1 MSAQGLTSKTQKG
14 VALVF
19 VLMFIALLSIMAAG
33 FSASMRN
40 DAALVSNLKNG
51 IQAKAI
57 SNAGIA
63 YAKYMLT
70 ASQIKSRWKADS
82 RPYTI
87 NFDGQKLT
95 ITIQDE
101 AGKFDINSL
110 GMEQLE
116 YILEQLLEDNQLSQK
131 LAHSIVDWRDIDD
144 IEQEHGAESS
154 ENYTPANRPFKSLR
168 ELIKVQGITENI
180 YQQLKPYLT
189 VQTHQQKIGL
199 SIAPEYILQILPGS
213 NPNWVQSILMARESD
228 PVSTESLIIP
238 QSMESYVSST
248 SSISGQYYSVRV
260 KSDNSVQ
267 GLYSEGVILSRNVRG
282 FYPVFS
288 NVK

>member
-33 FSASMRN
+33 FSAGMRN

-70 ASQIKSRWKADS
+70 APQIKSRWKADG

-87 NFDGQKLT
+87 NFEGQKLA
-95 ITIQDE
+95 IIIQDE
-101 AGKFDINSL
+101 AGKFDINSIKV
-110 GMEQLE
+110 EQLE

-131 LAHSIVDWRDIDD
+131 LAHSIVDWRDADD
-144 IEQEHGAESS
+144 VEQEHGAEIS
-154 ENYTPANRPFKSLR
+154 ENYTPANRPFKNLR
-168 ELIKVQGITENI
+168 ELIQVQGITENI
-180 YQQLKPYLT
+180 YQQLKPCFT

-199 SIAPEYILQILPGS
+199 SVAPEYILKLLPGS
-213 NPNWVQSILMARESD
+213 TPNWVQSVLMARESD
-228 PVSTESLIIP
+228 SVSTGSLIIP
-238 QSMESYVSST
+238 QSMESYVSSA

-260 KSDNSVQ
+260 KSDNSGQ
-267 GLYSEGVILSRNVRG
+267 GLYSESVMLSRNIRG

-288 NVK
+288 KTE

>member
-1 MSAQGLTSKTQKG
+1 MSTQSLTSKTQKG

-33 FSASMRN
+33 FSTSMRN
-40 DAALVSNLKNG
+40 DAALVNNLKTG

-57 SNAGIA
+57 NNAGIA

-70 ASQIKSRWKADS
+70 APQLKSRWKADG

-95 ITIQDE
+95 IIIQDE

-110 GMEQLE
+110 KIDQLE
-116 YILEQLLEDNQLSQK
+116 YILDQLLEDAELSQK
-131 LAHSIVDWRDIDD
+131 LAHRIVDWRDADD
-144 IEQEHGAESS
+144 IEQEHGAETS
-154 ENYTPANRPFKSLR
+154 ENYTPANRPFKNLR
-168 ELIKVQGITENI
+168 ELIQVQGITENI

-199 SIAPEYILQILPGS
+199 SVAPEYILKLLPGS
-213 NPNWVQSILMARESD
+213 NPNWVQNILMARESD
-228 PVSTESLIIP
+228 SVSTESLIIP
-238 QSMESYVSST
+238 QVMESYVIST
-248 SSISGQYYSVRV
+248 SPISGQYYSVRV
-260 KSDNSVQ
+260 KSDNGAQ
-267 GLYSEGVILSRNVRG
+267 KGYSIGVTISRNVRG
-282 FYPVFS
+282 FYPIFS
-288 NVK
+288 RVE